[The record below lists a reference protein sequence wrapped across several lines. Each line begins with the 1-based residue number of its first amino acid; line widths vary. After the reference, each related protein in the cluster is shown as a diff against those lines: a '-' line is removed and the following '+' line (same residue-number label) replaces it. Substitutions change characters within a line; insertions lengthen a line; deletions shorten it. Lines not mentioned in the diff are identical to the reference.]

1 MRRFSAWLLLLA
13 LLGTALLSLAP
24 TAHAQAPAA
33 EPLRTAGDR
42 PVDIRHI
49 RLDLRVDLPN
59 QTVDGV
65 ARLQIQSLRPLASV
79 ALDAVGFEVKSVSLA
94 RDDKDGAPAH
104 FSHDGHKLTIDL
116 DPPWPPAQLGTLTID
131 YRIRKPKDGLYF
143 FGPTPEEPDVPLTV
157 WSQGE
162 PISNRYW
169 FPCLDQPN
177 QRQTT
182 ELVVTVAPGFEVLSN
197 GKLVERREDPADHT
211 VTFHWLQDKPHVSYL
226 VTLVVGKFD
235 VVREE
240 WQGTP
245 VLYYVPQGRRADVA
259 RTFGRTREM
268 IDYFSRRF
276 GVRYPWEKYAQ
287 VVVEQFTGGGME
299 NTSATTLVDSAL
311 HDDRSM
317 LDSTPDGL
325 IAHELAHQWWGDLLT
340 CRDWAHL
347 WLNEGFASYA
357 EALWEEHSKGADD
370 YAYEMYQK
378 AGGAIGGGRS
388 RPVVDHRYPEPGSM
402 FDGRSY
408 PKGAWLL
415 HMLRRRLGDEAFWR
429 CLQRYGTVH
438 RLQSVETADFRKVL
452 ERGTGRDLER
462 FFYDWAERPGSPVL
476 EIKTEYLAETKQAK
490 LVVKQTQ
497 AGEAF
502 HFLLTVAFH
511 CAPASQPVLLHAD
524 VTNKEHTFFVALPG
538 RPTLVDI
545 DPEQAVL
552 AEIKEDK
559 GRDLWLAQLR
569 EAPGVV
575 SRIRAAKHLGQSH
588 TPADDEALAGAFA
601 AEKFWGVL
609 VEMAGA
615 LGESGSDLCRDTLLG
630 GLGHANPKVRRACA
644 EHLGKFRRDVKV
656 ADALRKLLQKGDPGY
671 TVEAAAL
678 ASYAKLDQP
687 DAPAVLLPWL
697 AKPSHNEVLRS
708 AALAG
713 LGSGHDLSVLDT
725 LLLWTKRGKPRQCR
739 TAALDALA
747 RLANGTTPT
756 EEQQRR
762 IVTALS
768 TCLEGEGPRLRGA
781 AISALRELGR
791 AATPALAALDALGLH
806 DPNERVRDL
815 ARQARDQIR
824 SSGQVP
830 PEVGRLREQLDQL
843 RREQETLKER
853 LNRYEKRD
861 GKGT

>member
-1 MRRFSAWLLLLA
+1 MRRLPARLLLLA
-13 LLGTALLSLAP
+13 LLGSVLLAL
-24 TAHAQAPAA
+24 APAA
-33 EPLRTAGDR
+33 HTQAPTTEPLRTAGDR
-42 PVDIRHI
+42 PIDIQHI

-65 ARLQIQSLRPLASV
+65 AQLKVRSARPLASV
-79 ALDAVGFEVKSVSLA
+79 ALDAVDFEVKTVAVAHEGDS
-94 RDDKDGAPAH
+94 KPAQ
-104 FSHDGHKLTIDL
+104 FSHDGQKLTIDF
-116 DPPWPPAQLGTLTID
+116 DPPWATGEAGTLTIT
-131 YRIRKPKDGLYF
+131 YRVRKPKDGLYF

-162 PISNRYW
+162 PVGNRYW
-169 FPCLDQPN
+169 FLCLDQPN

-197 GKLVERREDPADHT
+197 GKLVERRENAADHT
-211 VTFHWLQDKPHVSYL
+211 VTYHWLQDKPHVSYL

-240 WQGTP
+240 WNGTP
-245 VLYYVPQGRRADVA
+245 VLYYVPQGRRGDVA

-268 IDYFSRRF
+268 IDYFSHRF

-287 VVVEQFTGGGME
+287 VVVEQFTAGGME

-311 HDDRSM
+311 HDERSM

-378 AGGAIGGGRS
+378 AGGAIGGGKS
-388 RPVVDHRYPEPGSM
+388 RPVVDHHYPDANSM
-402 FDGRSY
+402 FDNRSY

-415 HMLRRRLGDEAFWR
+415 HMLRRRLGDEAFWK

-438 RLQSVETADFRKVL
+438 RLQSVETSDFRKVL

-476 EIKTEYLAETKQAK
+476 EIKTEYLSESKQAK

-502 HFLLTVAFH
+502 HFPLTVAFH
-511 CAPASQPVLLHAD
+511 CTPASQPILLREE
-524 VTNKEHTFFVALPG
+524 VTGKEHTFFVALPG
-538 RPTLVDI
+538 RPTLVDV
-545 DPEQAVL
+545 DPDQAVL

-559 GRDLWLAQLR
+559 GRGLWVAQLR
-569 EAPGVV
+569 DAPGVV
-575 SRIRAAKHLGQSH
+575 SRIRAAKHLATSR
-588 TPADDEALAGAFA
+588 TSADDEALAGALA
-601 AEKFWGVL
+601 SEKFWGVL
-609 VEMAGA
+609 VELAGA
-615 LGESGSDLCRDTLLG
+615 LEESGSDTCRDALLG
-630 GLGHANPKVRRACA
+630 GLGHANPKVRKACA
-644 EHLGKFRRDVKV
+644 QHLGKFRKDAKV
-656 ADALRKLLQKGDPGY
+656 AEALRKLLQKGDPGY

-678 ASYAKLDQP
+678 GSYAKLAQSDT
-687 DAPAVLLPWL
+687 AAVLLPWL
-697 AKPSHNEVLRS
+697 AKPSYNDVLRS

-713 LGSGHDLSVLDT
+713 LGNSHDLSVLDT

-739 TAALDALA
+739 ISALDAVG
-747 RLANGTTPT
+747 RLANDTTPS
-756 EEQQRR
+756 EEQQRH
-762 IVTALS
+762 IVRALS
-768 TCLEGEGPRLRGA
+768 DCLENEGPRVRGA
-781 AISALRELGR
+781 AANALREMGR
-791 AATPALAALDALGLH
+791 TATPALAALDALAQH
-806 DPNERVRDL
+806 DANARVREL
-815 ARQARDQIR
+815 AQQARDHIR
-824 SSGQVP
+824 NTGQVP
-830 PEVGRLREQLDQL
+830 SEVSRLRDQLDQL

-853 LNRYEKRD
+853 LNRYEKRE
-861 GKGT
+861 GKGS